1 MLEIAQAAMNEL
13 GGAGRG
19 AGGEIVHFGQG
30 DRVSAADRVARDAA
44 SVDAAADDEDVVDC
58 LL

>member
-1 MLEIAQAAMNEL
+1 MFEVAQAAVNEL
-13 GGAGRG
+13 GGAGGR
-19 AGGEIVHFGQG
+19 AGSEIVHFGQG
-30 DRVSAADRVARDAA
+30 DRVPTADRVARDAA